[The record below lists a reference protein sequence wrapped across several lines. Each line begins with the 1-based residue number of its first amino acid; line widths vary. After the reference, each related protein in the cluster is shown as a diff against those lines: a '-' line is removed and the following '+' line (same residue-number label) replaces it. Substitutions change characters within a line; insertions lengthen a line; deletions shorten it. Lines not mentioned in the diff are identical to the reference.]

1 MEEAQELAKKVL
13 SALEIKELTLA
24 IAESVTG
31 GLASHLLT
39 NVPGCSKHFI
49 GGVVCYSAQSKNM
62 MLDVDWEIINEYGTI
77 SPEVTE
83 ALLNGLKKEAADIGI
98 GIVGIGGKK
107 IEGKPT
113 GLIYI
118 GTGTHICNKIHEFH
132 FEGTREEIKLKAVRK
147 AFTLLLE
154 ELSKL

>member
-1 MEEAQELAKKVL
+1 MEEAQDLAKKVL
-13 SALEIKELTLA
+13 NALKIKELNLA

-39 NVPGCSKHFI
+39 NIPGCSKNFI

-62 MLDVDWEIINEYGTI
+62 MLGVDWELINEYGTI

-83 ALLNGLKKEAADIGI
+83 ALLDGLKKEAADIGI
-98 GIVGIGGKK
+98 AIVGVGGQK

-113 GLIYI
+113 GLVFI
-118 GTGTHICNKIHEFH
+118 GTGTHICNKIHEIH
-132 FEGTREEIKLKAVRK
+132 FKGTRKDIKIKAVKK
-147 AFTLLLE
+147 AFSILLE
-154 ELSKL
+154 ELEKL